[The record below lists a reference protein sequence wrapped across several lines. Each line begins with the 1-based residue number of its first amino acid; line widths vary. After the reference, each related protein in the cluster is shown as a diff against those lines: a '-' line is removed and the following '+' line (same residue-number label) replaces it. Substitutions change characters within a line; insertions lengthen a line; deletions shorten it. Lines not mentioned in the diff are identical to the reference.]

1 MSTQMQLRGGTTAET
16 LLFTG
21 AQREVTV
28 DTDKNTL
35 VVQDGIT
42 AGGFPLA
49 SENDVSD
56 GTFYFN
62 DDTAGG
68 SAADAYILAPK
79 VNTNVPTTYLDGIQL
94 GFTTTNANTGPSTAN
109 FQALGVKN
117 LKYAD
122 GSDPLAGEIS
132 GRVYLIYDAANDWL
146 EIQRKATGPSPQIRY
161 VSGSVAANALT
172 VTLHAP
178 EVLDFRST
186 VLSSGVVARRSITS
200 DLTLVVPAGATLGTT
215 SAVASKVVLLAID
228 NAGAVELAVVNFS
241 GGLNLDET
249 TLINTTAISAGAS
262 SASTV
267 YSASARAGV
276 PFRVVGFVDSTQAT
290 AGTWATT
297 PSLVQGQG
305 GQTLILS
312 DPFTAQ
318 YQSAE
323 QAITIGGPLTLSH
336 SLGATPKIIPLR
348 LVCKVAEANWSIG
361 DEVYIPAGID
371 ITGTTAHGV
380 GASAD
385 ATSIYIRYAANT
397 VVVHNKTTGAGV
409 NITPANWR
417 LVVRAYA

>member
-186 VLSSGVVARRSITS
+186 VLSSGVVASRSITS
-200 DLTLVVPAGATLGTT
+200 DLTLIVPAGATLGTT

-267 YSASARAGV
+267 YSASARTGV

-305 GQTLILS
+305 GQAIIGL
-312 DPFTAQ
+312 PFSRQ
-318 YQSAE
+318 FPSAE
-323 QAITIGGPLTLSH
+323 QTITSGGSLTIAH
-336 SLGATPKIIPLR
+336 GLGATPVFWTILLICKTAESGYSVGDVTEVSGTQDSSVSYGLAVVPDAVN
-348 LVCKVAEANWSIG
+348 LVCRYGAN
-361 DEVYIPAGID
+361 
-371 ITGTTAHGV
+371 
-380 GASAD
+380 
-385 ATSIYIRYAANT
+385 AN
-397 VVVHNKTTGAGV
+397 VFFLLNKTTGAAAAV
-409 NITPANWR
+409 TNANWR
-417 LVVRAYA
+417 VILRAWA